1 MDNVQEQ
8 LYKAGYEMKQMEGY
22 RQGKWVLLDFSDIIV
37 HIFDKENRLFYD
49 LERSGETEKKLICQ
63 KYKKW
68 HRKITEKQKWVIR
81 ERLRKEVL
89 SLVLL

>member
-1 MDNVQEQ
+1 MI
-8 LYKAGYEMKQMEGY
+8 
-22 RQGKWVLLDFSDIIV
+22 W
-37 HIFDKENRLFYD
+37 KE
-49 LERSGETEKKLICQ
+49 SGETEKKLICQ

-89 SLVLL
+89 SLWLLQFDKAEKLLIASLFFTKTVENRPILS